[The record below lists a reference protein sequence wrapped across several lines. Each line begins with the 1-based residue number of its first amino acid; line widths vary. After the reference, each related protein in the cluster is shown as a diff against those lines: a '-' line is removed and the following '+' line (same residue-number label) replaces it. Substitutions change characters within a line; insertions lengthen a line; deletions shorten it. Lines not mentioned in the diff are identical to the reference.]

1 MLFYQSTINILQP
14 LKMTTIENIIKKVM
28 SNQHQEV
35 DKIENL
41 KLFIPYVF
49 DTVSK
54 EQMKEIFTEKVKY
67 GKLKTIDFVAK
78 VDKNKL
84 NYNSAYIYFDFWFPT
99 AENARI
105 QAQIKQY
112 TKSQNKLE
120 SYKLNYD
127 SHSHWIVLEN
137 TSPTTTKQERTSSI
151 GLKTAPAPAPAPMT
165 KQERKPTIDLKT
177 ETNKTVQ
184 APVPVPTKAPVPP
197 PPTPPT
203 MKRPVP
209 APTTP
214 PVTPPPPTPPAMK
227 RPTLLPRPVLV
238 RQTNLHEKSIM
249 DGQLDNINLLKPKNF
264 VSIDDIIAEEIYY
277 EQLGLPSIAQLQ
289 IQRAIIQEDY
299 INMDAITDE
308 MDEAEAWNE
317 YIEEIEEQCDFCE
330 DNQDG
335 EDIAIDYNYVRML
348 ERELFNLRN
357 KM

>member
-1 MLFYQSTINILQP
+1 
-14 LKMTTIENIIKKVM
+14 MTTIETIIKKVM

-35 DKIENL
+35 ENL

-54 EQMKEIFTEKVKY
+54 EQMKEIFTENVKY

-84 NYNSAYIYFDFWFPT
+84 NYNSAYIYFDFWFST

-137 TSPTTTKQERTSSI
+137 TSPTTTRQERRPALI
-151 GLKTAPAPAPAPMT
+151 GLKTEMET
-165 KQERKPTIDLKT
+165 K
-177 ETNKTVQ
+177 KTVS
-184 APVPVPTKAPVPP
+184 ARPP
-197 PPTPPT
+197 PP
-203 MKRPVP
+203 MKRPVTP
-209 APTTP
+209 APPPPSTTPTTP
-214 PVTPPPPTPPAMK
+214 A
-227 RPTLLPRPVLV
+227 LLPRPVLA
-238 RQTNLHEKSIM
+238 RQLNLHDKLIIGDQM
-249 DGQLDNINLLKPKNF
+249 DNISLKPKNI

-277 EQLGLPSIAQLQ
+277 EQLGLPSIAIAQLQ
-289 IQRAIIQEDY
+289 IQRTIIQQDY
-299 INMDAITDE
+299 INMDEITEE

-317 YIEEIEEQCDFCE
+317 YIEEIKEQCDFCE
-330 DNQDG
+330 DNQDV
-335 EDIAIDYNYVRML
+335 EDITIDYNYVRML

-357 KM
+357 TM

>member
-1 MLFYQSTINILQP
+1 
-14 LKMTTIENIIKKVM
+14 MTTIETIIKKVM

-35 DKIENL
+35 ENL

-137 TSPTTTKQERTSSI
+137 TSPTTTRQERPSLI
-151 GLKTAPAPAPAPMT
+151 GLKTEMETKMTVSARPPPPPTPPPMKRPVTPAT
-165 KQERKPTIDLKT
+165 
-177 ETNKTVQ
+177 
-184 APVPVPTKAPVPP
+184 PP

-203 MKRPVP
+203 MKRP
-209 APTTP
+209 ATPTTP
-214 PVTPPPPTPPAMK
+214 PPPPPTTPTTPA
-227 RPTLLPRPVLV
+227 LLPRPVLA
-238 RQTNLHEKSIM
+238 RQLNLHDKLIIGDQM
-249 DGQLDNINLLKPKNF
+249 NNISLKPKNI

-289 IQRAIIQEDY
+289 IQRTIIQQDY
-299 INMDAITDE
+299 INMDAITEE

-330 DNQDG
+330 DNQDV

-357 KM
+357 TM